1 MAEDLEEDFDMDGGS
16 DESGDGSGKKSS
28 IKKILIIVLP
38 ILLLLGT
45 GAGLYFSGILDGLLG
60 KKHDAP
66 AAAAHDEHGAAPAD
80 AHGDHGAPPAAAGP
94 KVAGPVVFMD
104 LPEMLV
110 NLQSSTRKQAYLKLR
125 VALELEG
132 ATDTPR
138 VEQMMPRIVD
148 SFQVYLRELRVEDL
162 QGAAGMHLLR
172 EELLTRV
179 TAAVKPVKV
188 NDVLFREMLIQ

>member
-1 MAEDLEEDFDMDGGS
+1 MAEDLEEDFEEGEGALELP
-16 DESGDGSGKKSS
+16 ESEKRKPP

-38 ILLLLGT
+38 ILLVLGA
-45 GAGLYFSGILDGLLG
+45 GAGLYFTGMFDKVMGLVG
-60 KKHDAP
+60 GGGHE
-66 AAAAHDEHGAAPAD
+66 AAKADDHGG
-80 AHGDHGAPPAAAGP
+80 GDHGGGDHGGAKAVQPA
-94 KVAGPVVFMD
+94 VFMD

-110 NLQSSTRKQAYLKLR
+110 NLQTANRKQAFLKIR
-125 VALELEG
+125 VALELENP
-132 ATDTPR
+132 TDPPR
-138 VEQMMPRIVD
+138 IEAVMPRIVD

-172 EELLTRV
+172 EELLTRI